1 MVSLIAILSSLA
13 AGALAA
19 PVQPA
24 ETAPA
29 PVSAVAADLPLA
41 GLTDAAVFE
50 RAAEAIEGVDTL
62 RGRFVQTAPD
72 GTVTAGDL
80 YLDRPG
86 RLRFDYDAPEPLEIV
101 ATNGLIYVHDTDI
114 ETVDS
119 YPVGQTPLRFLLAEE
134 VDREGA
140 VLREVTRGPGEIA
153 LRLAS
158 ADEELRGEAVLV
170 FAVGEG
176 SEALSLA
183 RWAVIEPNG
192 GVTVVALEDVERDV
206 RLSRRLFRAPQPA
219 GGLGLRDR

>member
-1 MVSLIAILSSLA
+1 MTPILALLA
-13 AGALAA
+13 PLVLA
-19 PVQPA
+19 QPA
-24 ETAPA
+24 PEAPA
-29 PVSAVAADLPLA
+29 VPAPVAADLPLA

-50 RAAEAIEGVDTL
+50 RAADTIEAVDTL

-86 RLRFDYDAPEPLEIV
+86 RLRFDYDAPEPLEVV
-101 ATNGLIYVHDTDI
+101 ATNGLLYVHDKDI

-119 YPVGQTPLRFLLAEE
+119 YPVGQTPLRFLLAEA

-140 VLREVTRGPGEIA
+140 VLREVTRAPGEVA

-158 ADEELRGEAVLV
+158 ADEELRGEAILV
-170 FAVGEG
+170 FSVEGAEGGETL
-176 SEALSLA
+176 ALS
-183 RWAVIEPNG
+183 RWAVVEPG
-192 GVTVVALEDVERDV
+192 GVTVVALEDVEQGV
-206 RLSRRLFRAPQPA
+206 RLSRRLFRAPTPA